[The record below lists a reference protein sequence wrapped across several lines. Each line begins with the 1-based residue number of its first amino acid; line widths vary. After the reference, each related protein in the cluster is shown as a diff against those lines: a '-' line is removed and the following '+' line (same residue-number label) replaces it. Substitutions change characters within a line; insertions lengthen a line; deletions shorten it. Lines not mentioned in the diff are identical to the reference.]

1 MAGLRPYG
9 ALKEEA
15 RRLSRGWKDRGEAFR
30 ALTGLL
36 WEGLGT
42 TGVDWLGFYVPD
54 GEGRA
59 LVLAACRP
67 VPACSP
73 IGLHGVCGRAFLE
86 RRAQVVPDVHALGEN
101 HIVCDPRNLSEVV
114 VPWLDGEGRC
124 VAVLDLD
131 SRTLAAFTEE
141 DARGL
146 AEVLEAAAL
155 P

>member
-1 MAGLRPYG
+1 MVGIRRYD
-9 ALKEEA
+9 ALAEEA
-15 RRLSRGWKDRGEAFR
+15 RRLSKGWNSRGEAFQ
-30 ALTGLL
+30 ALTDLL

-42 TGVDWLGFYVPD
+42 TGVDWLGFYVPAE
-54 GEGRA
+54 EGGS
-59 LVLAACRP
+59 LVLTACRP

-114 VPWLDGEGRC
+114 VPWLDAEGRC
-124 VAVLDLD
+124 FAVLDLD
-131 SRTLAAFTEE
+131 SRALSAFTEE

-146 AEVLEAAAL
+146 AAVLEAVTL

>member
-1 MAGLRPYG
+1 MAGTRPYG
-9 ALKEEA
+9 ALAVEA
-15 RRLSRGWKDRGEAFR
+15 RRLSGGWKDREEAFR
-30 ALTGLL
+30 ALTELL
-36 WEGLGT
+36 WEGLCT

-54 GEGRA
+54 EGGSA

-86 RRAQVVPDVHALGEN
+86 KRAQVVPDVHALGEN

-114 VPWLDGEGRC
+114 VPWLDGGGRC
-124 VAVLDLD
+124 FAVLDLD
-131 SRTLAAFTEE
+131 SRALAAFTDE

-146 AEVLEAAAL
+146 EAVLKAASL

>member
-1 MAGLRPYG
+1 MGALRPYG
-9 ALKEEA
+9 KLAEAA
-15 RRLSRGWKDRGEAFR
+15 RRGSAGWKDRREALR
-30 ALTGLL
+30 GLTDLL
-36 WEGLGT
+36 WEGLRS

-54 GEGRA
+54 GAGEA
-59 LVLAACRP
+59 LLLESCRP

-86 RRAQVVPDVHALGEN
+86 KRAQVVPDVRALKEN

-114 VPWLDGEGRC
+114 VPCLDGEGRC
-124 VAVLDLD
+124 FAVLDLD

-141 DARGL
+141 DAFGL
-146 AEVLEAAAL
+146 ESVLKAASI